1 MKTFEIMFSDLNDD
15 AQSEFLKFQGVENES
30 ELNHE
35 ILPLAIVEL
44 EEENE

>member
-15 AQSEFLKFQGVENES
+15 AQSEFLKFQGVRNES
-30 ELNHE
+30 DLNADY
-35 ILPLAIVEL
+35 IPIASVDL